1 MGALL
6 SYIPFTSLGGGVLG
20 VTFSLLLVTIM
31 LGLWVLVLMI
41 LHPLH
46 ATLFLITALAE
57 YGIISWTGFHLWPDF
72 FAFFG
77 MYIFLFATYTLLLR
91 KWLPLPKTE
100 IEHLI
105 KLAQLKQDGLLSD
118 EEFQAAKK
126 KLLKL

>member
-1 MGALL
+1 MGAFL
-6 SYIPFTSLGGGVLG
+6 SYIPFTSLGSGVLG

-31 LGLWVLVLMI
+31 LGLWVLVLMV

-46 ATLFLITALAE
+46 ATFFLITALAE
-57 YGIISWTGFHLWPDF
+57 YGIITWTGFNLWPDF

-77 MYIFLFATYTLLLR
+77 IYIFLFATYSLLLR

-105 KLAQLKQDGLLSD
+105 KLTQLKQDGLLSD